1 MQLKYCLT
9 GLALSLVLCLVNGLM
24 APVHSTPRATILKQR
39 STQLQRQDVSPM
51 AVDSVLANS
60 ISSDAA
66 IIINKNSGQVLFEKN
81 ADKQE
86 YPASMTKM
94 MTCLL
99 AVEHSRLDTLI
110 TIDEHAARAMDTNLC
125 RGDHITM
132 QGLLYQLM
140 LVSDNGAAVAIAD
153 YLASSGKQ
161 TFADMMNQKAR
172 AIGMTASHFV
182 TPNGLHDPNHY
193 STARDMARLAT
204 YCMSNAAFRSIVGT
218 PEVRVLWKRPAGKNL
233 YCHNENHLFF
243 TYPGVNGVKTGYT
256 NQARGCLATS
266 FERPDTKL
274 IVVVMHSL
282 NGQTRFRDTK
292 KLLDWTTE
300 GKN

>member
-1 MQLKYCLT
+1 MQIRCFFT
-9 GLALSLVLCLVNGLM
+9 CLALSVALCSFNSLM
-24 APVHSTPRATILKQR
+24 VPVHSASCEPVLKQR
-39 STQLQRQDVSPM
+39 IAVSHGSDIKP
-51 AVDSVLANS
+51 AEFDSVLAHS

-66 IIINKNSGQVLFEKN
+66 IIINRKSGRVLFEKN

-110 TIDEHAARAMDTNLC
+110 VIGEHAARAMDTNLC
-125 RGDHITM
+125 RGDRITM

-153 YLASSGKQ
+153 YLTSSGKL

-172 AIGMTASHFV
+172 AIGMTATHFV
-182 TPNGLHDPNHY
+182 TSNGLHDPNHY

-266 FERPDTKL
+266 LERPDTKL

-282 NGQTRFRDTK
+282 NSQTRFRDTK
-292 KLLDWTTE
+292 KLLDWATE
-300 GKN
+300 GKK